1 MTHCPKRLLSIVIVI
16 LSLMLRHEYALA
28 SDWGQIVASAKGQ
41 TVYLN
46 GWGGSEVINRYI
58 SWAADQVNQRYWIT
72 VKHVKVSDI
81 CDVVCRIMAEKSGG
95 RTSGGSVDLMW
106 INGENFHAMKKNG
119 LLLPAYTQMF
129 PNYELVDTENK
140 VSTLFDFTVP
150 VDNQESP
157 WGMAQLVFLY
167 DSEVIETPPANMGE
181 LLDFCRAN
189 KGRFSYPAPPDFY
202 GTTFLKQALLEL
214 TEDHER
220 LYKPADAANFDA
232 VTAPLWKFL
241 DSLHP
246 HMWRGGKAQPKSAP
260 EMKRLLAD
268 REIFI
273 SLSFNPAEASN
284 AIATGELPD
293 SIRTY
298 VHDSGTI
305 GNTHF
310 LAIPFNSN
318 AKEGA
323 MVLANFLL
331 SPEAQARKS
340 DPAVWGDP
348 TVLAI
353 AKLSAEQRRLFE
365 AVPQG
370 MATLSAEELG
380 VVILEPHASWV
391 TAIEKE
397 WLRRYSK

>member
-1 MTHCPKRLLSIVIVI
+1 MAFFLKKLLPASIVV
-16 LSLMLRHEYALA
+16 LCCLVSQVSAQTR
-28 SDWGQIVASAKGQ
+28 SWQQIVTAAEGQ
-41 TVYLN
+41 TVYFN

-58 SWAADQVNQRYWIT
+58 SWAGDLVKQRYGVS
-72 VKHVKVSDI
+72 VKHVKVADI
-81 CDVVCRIMAEKSGG
+81 GDVVSRILAEKSGG

-106 INGENFHAMKKNG
+106 INGENFQAMKNNG
-119 LLLPAYTQMF
+119 LLLPPYTQLF
-129 PNYELVDTENK
+129 PNYRLVDTENK

-167 DSEVIETPPANMGE
+167 DAEVVSAPPTSMAE
-181 LLDFCRAN
+181 LLKFCREH
-189 KGRFSYPAPPDFY
+189 KGRFTYPAPPDFY

-214 TEDHER
+214 AEDSDT
-220 LYKPADAANFDA
+220 LYGPVGESNFQQT
-232 VTAPLWKFL
+232 TAPLWNFL

-246 HMWRGGKAQPKSAP
+246 LLWRSGKALPKSAP

-284 AIATGELPD
+284 AIATGELPET
-293 SIRTY
+293 IRTY
-298 VHDSGTI
+298 VHREGTI

-310 LAIPFNSN
+310 LAIPFNSS

-340 DPAVWGDP
+340 DPSVWGDP
-348 TVLAI
+348 TVLSL
-353 AKLSAEQRRLFE
+353 AKLSTEQRLLFDE
-365 AVPQG
+365 IPRGV
-370 MATLSAEELG
+370 ATLGAEELG
-380 VVILEPHASWV
+380 TVLLEPHASWV
-391 TAIEKE
+391 DAIEKE
-397 WLRRYSK
+397 WLRRYSR

>member
-1 MTHCPKRLLSIVIVI
+1 MAHYSKRLLPFVFMLSILLFNGPVC
-16 LSLMLRHEYALA
+16 AD
-28 SDWGQIVASAKGQ
+28 DWTQTVAAARGQ
-41 TVYLN
+41 TVYFN

-58 SWAADQVNQRYWIT
+58 GWAADEVKQRYDIT
-72 VKHVKVSDI
+72 VKHVKVADI
-81 CDVVCRIMAEKSGG
+81 GDVVSRILAEKSGG

-119 LLLPAYTQMF
+119 LLLPPYTQVF
-129 PNYELVDTENK
+129 PNYQLVDTENK

-167 DSEVIETPPANMGE
+167 DSEVVDSPPSSMAE
-181 LLDFCRAN
+181 LLEFSKSH
-189 KGRFSYPAPPDFY
+189 KGRFTYPAPPDFY
-202 GTTFLKQALLEL
+202 GTTFIKQALLEL
-214 TEDHER
+214 TPDR
-220 LYKPADAANFDA
+220 DLLYQPVGQTRFDV
-232 VTAPLWKFL
+232 VTAPLWAFL

-246 HMWRGGKAQPKSAP
+246 YMWRGGKAQPTSAP

-268 REIFI
+268 RELFI
-273 SLSFNPAEASN
+273 SLSFNPSEASN

-298 VHDSGTI
+298 VHEGGTI

-318 AKEGA
+318 AREGA
-323 MVLANFLL
+323 MVLADFLL

-348 TVLAI
+348 TVLAL
-353 AKLSAEQRRLFE
+353 AKLTAEQRRLFE
-365 AVPQG
+365 AVPRG
-370 MATLSAEELG
+370 VATLSPEELG
-380 VVILEPHASWV
+380 PVLLEPHASWV
-391 TAIEKE
+391 AAIEKE
-397 WLRRYSK
+397 WLKRYSK

>member
-1 MTHCPKRLLSIVIVI
+1 MAMHPKQPLLILVII
-16 LSLMLRHEYALA
+16 LICLCNQQTKAET
-28 SDWGQIVASAKGQ
+28 WQQIVAKAQGQ
-41 TVYLN
+41 TVYFN
-46 GWGGSEVINRYI
+46 GWGGSDVINQYVL
-58 SWAADQVNQRYWIT
+58 WAADEVRKRYGVT
-72 VKHVKVSDI
+72 LNHVKVADI
-81 CDVVCRIMAEKSGG
+81 GDVVSRILAEKSAG

-106 INGENFHAMKKNG
+106 INGENFQAMKRHG
-119 LLLPAYTQMF
+119 LLLPAYTQLF
-129 PNYELVDTENK
+129 PHYRLVDTENK
-140 VSTLFDFTVP
+140 ISTLFDFTVP

-167 DSEVIETPPANMGE
+167 DSEVVTEPPASMRE

-189 KGRFSYPAPPDFY
+189 KGRFTYPAPPDFY
-202 GTTFLKQALLEL
+202 GTTFIKQALLEL
-214 TEDHER
+214 TGDR
-220 LYKPADAANFDA
+220 DALYKPVAESKFTQ
-232 VTAPLWKFL
+232 VTAPLWDFL

-246 HMWRGGKAQPKSAP
+246 NLWRSGRAQPKSAP
-260 EMKRLLAD
+260 EMKRLLSD

-284 AIATGELPD
+284 SIATGELPE

-298 VHDSGTI
+298 VHQDGTI

-310 LAIPFNSN
+310 LAIPFNSA

-323 MVLANFLL
+323 MVVADFLL

-348 TVLAI
+348 TVLSM
-353 AKLSAEQRRLFE
+353 AKLSPEERALFE
-365 AVPQG
+365 NIPRG
-370 MATLSAEELG
+370 IATLSSEELG
-380 VVILEPHASWV
+380 TVLLEPHASWV

-397 WLRRYSK
+397 WLSRYAK